1 MSPKLGGLLQAHTNS
16 LHPVSQT
23 ITPFTLN
30 KQPMN
35 THEHLAFVWQSEGI
49 QSPTFSW
56 FTLV

>member
-1 MSPKLGGLLQAHTNS
+1 MSPKLGGQWQAHANS

-23 ITPFTLN
+23 VTPFTLS

-35 THEHLAFVWQSEGI
+35 THEHLAFVWQSERS
-49 QSPTFSW
+49 QSPILSW